1 MAYLSKQTILAAYKF
16 LSTLSPDPTKQGA
29 VQKVSALRYFLAL
42 DMFYKKYDRPCDTRD
57 KNDAKEYIDYVGTVV
72 AIKDDCY
79 TNSFYKDLAYNKDF
93 GVGSNFYSV
102 NVVKISLDNGG
113 TVLDF
118 PRRGNTPLMR
128 VQSGKL
134 LYEPSYLENV
144 NAFIPGD
151 EHKVALALW
160 LLRGENLNEGDAFE
174 SVYEAL
180 SNILRDR
187 KSVV

>member
-128 VQSGKL
+128 VQSFLTRRSSDLTKVMHLSPCMKLCPISSGKT
-134 LYEPSYLENV
+134 P
-144 NAFIPGD
+144 
-151 EHKVALALW
+151 LAY
-160 LLRGENLNEGDAFE
+160 
-174 SVYEAL
+174 S
-180 SNILRDR
+180 
-187 KSVV
+187 K